1 MAVVLVIYVSLGSAG
16 RPKNIPAQGGCYGG
30 LSRAI
35 FCEVRAGYHLYTI
48 PGWWDGG
55 AVGPITSGDKQK
67 TLTPLTTVV
76 IVIIITSAIRHNDKQ
91 AESGNTFLLLVMM
104 MMKTLAAQQVDT
116 G

>member
-1 MAVVLVIYVSLGSAG
+1 MAVALVIYVSLGSAG
-16 RPKNIPAQGGCYGG
+16 RPKNIPAHGGCYGG

-76 IVIIITSAIRHNDKQ
+76 MVIIITSAIRHNDKQ
-91 AESGNTFLLLVMM
+91 AEQSLEILFSSWS
-104 MMKTLAAQQVDT
+104 
-116 G
+116 